1 MKALMQER
9 KRSCRKRSAL
19 KAESA
24 LKYESALKVL
34 VVGLPLYE
42 HI

>member
-1 MKALMQER
+1 MQEQ
-9 KRSCRKRSAL
+9 KGAHAGTESALKAGSAL

-24 LKYESALKVL
+24 LKAF
-34 VVGLPLYE
+34 VVDLPLYE

>member
-1 MKALMQER
+1 MQELEGAYAGTE
-9 KRSCRKRSAL
+9 SAL

-24 LKYESALKVL
+24 PKAESALKVL
-34 VVGLPLYE
+34 VVDLPLYE

>member
-1 MKALMQER
+1 MQEW
-9 KRSCRKRSAL
+9 KGAYAGTESALKAGSAL

-24 LKYESALKVL
+24 LKVF
-34 VVGLPLYE
+34 VVDLPLYE

>member
-1 MKALMQER
+1 MQEQ
-9 KRSCRKRSAL
+9 KGAYAGTESALKAGSAL

-24 LKYESALKVL
+24 LKAFAVD
-34 VVGLPLYE
+34 LPLYE